1 MKPLRRQVDFPGFL
15 SRRKK
20 INADRAFTL
29 IELLVVIAVIAIL
42 AALLLPALARAKSSA
57 ISIACRSNLHQ
68 LGLGLGIYLVD
79 YKEFPVWGVAPGN
92 GITNIRPRFISRP
105 RATTKQKTTK

>member
-1 MKPLRRQVDFPGFL
+1 MKANRIANQGGPVLRNAGE
-15 SRRKK
+15 RR
-20 INADRAFTL
+20 ACTL

-42 AALLLPALARAKSSA
+42 AALLLPALSRAKSGA
-57 ISIACRSNLHQ
+57 ISTIACRSNPRQ
-68 LGLGLGIYLVD
+68 IRLGLGIYLVD